1 VTRLALA
8 IVVLLVPPVASEGQ
22 DLDAIVRQAAARRR
36 EYVEAFKSLTA
47 TETRV
52 AERLDRNGA
61 LERKRTVVSDFL
73 VYQSE
78 IKTGEVNEYRIVREV
93 DGKPVGDASAAIR
106 TFQRLAGSKTQ
117 QQEFERLRDVN
128 AKYSLGYAT
137 WGSTI
142 NQLGAFRDESRDQF
156 EFAVV
161 GRDRI
166 GERDV
171 VIVSFRSKD
180 FRPVKPIT
188 IYRQFKQPRA
198 SSRGRVW
205 LDAET
210 WRAHRSESETVAVAE
225 GITTPLVLMRYD
237 VDYSPSAFDVLTPR
251 KIVVSFFDRSE
262 KKTPQIRWL
271 NARIMYT
278 YDAFKRFDVSTSTDI
293 QLPQPR

>member
-73 VYQSE
+73 GYQSE

-93 DGKPVGDASAAIR
+93 DGKPVGDASASIR

-137 WGSTI
+137 CGSTI
-142 NQLGAFRDESRDQF
+142 NQLGA
-156 EFAVV
+156 
-161 GRDRI
+161 
-166 GERDV
+166 
-171 VIVSFRSKD
+171 
-180 FRPVKPIT
+180 
-188 IYRQFKQPRA
+188 
-198 SSRGRVW
+198 
-205 LDAET
+205 AET
-210 WRAHRSESETVAVAE
+210 WRAHRSEFEMVAVAE